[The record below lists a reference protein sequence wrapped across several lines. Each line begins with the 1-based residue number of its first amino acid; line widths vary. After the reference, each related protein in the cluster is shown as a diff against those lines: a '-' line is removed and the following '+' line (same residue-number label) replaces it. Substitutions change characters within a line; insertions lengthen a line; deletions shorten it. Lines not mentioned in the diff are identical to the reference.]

1 MHANS
6 FMQRREFLATT
17 TAASLYATTPAVS
30 NVIKQRGRRSAP
42 RLRITSIEPH
52 TVCIPYHPVNHDY
65 LFKYHG
71 IKLQLRTLYI
81 VKTNQP
87 GLEGYGDAWGPATEP
102 SELEKYIG
110 TSPFEWLADTKLI
123 AINMAV
129 YDLVG
134 KSLGL
139 PTWKLIGAKIRDKV
153 PVSAW
158 TCSRPPR
165 MMADEVTHAANQ
177 GYTWLKYHVDEVQ
190 NVVAQ
195 AEAMDR
201 VAPDG
206 FKIHYDFNANQ
217 DFKTVAPVI
226 KELERFAVS
235 GRIEDPIKASD
246 PDGWIKIREMTDLP
260 ILGHHAPG
268 SFVAGGQ
275 VDGMMSGHAPVRQA
289 AKLDA
294 IAEQAGI
301 PIMLQNA
308 GGTINQSFLVHQA
321 CVFQTATI
329 DHVNLARMWVDDIC
343 NEQMPIT
350 GGYVSMPK
358 GPGLGMTLN
367 RNKLAKY
374 EHAPRRTYRPF
385 IVVIKYTAGPTIYV
399 RHNPDLPNST
409 DNMRFLARLIKHDIP
424 GPRPAYDNDVKTE
437 FWQEPDSSEWQQMW
451 NRTESGHVV
460 SEKL

>member
-1 MHANS
+1 M
-6 FMQRREFLATT
+6 FTTGLMQRREFITT
-17 TAASLYATTPAVS
+17 TASLCAIKPAFCETM
-30 NVIKQRGRRSAP
+30 KQRGGRMAS

-52 TVCIPYHPVNHDY
+52 TICIPYHPVNHDY

-71 IKLQLRTLYI
+71 IRLQLRTIYI
-81 VKTNQP
+81 LKTNQP
-87 GLEGYGDAWGPATEP
+87 GLEGYGDAWGPAMDE
-102 SELEKYIG
+102 SNLEKYIG
-110 TSPFEWLADTKLI
+110 TNPFEWLTDTKLI
-123 AINMAV
+123 GINMAI

-134 KSLGL
+134 KCLDL
-139 PTWKLIGAKIRDKV
+139 PVWKLIGAKVRNKV

-165 MMADEVTHAANQ
+165 MMAEEVTHAAKQ

-190 NVVAQ
+190 DVIAQ

-201 VAPDG
+201 VAPAG
-206 FKIHYDFNANQ
+206 FKVHYDFNANQ
-217 DFKTVAPVI
+217 DFETVAPVV
-226 KELERFAVS
+226 KELERFTVS
-235 GRIEDPIKASD
+235 GRIEDPIVADD
-246 PDGWIKIREMTDLP
+246 PDGWVKIRNMTDLP
-260 ILGHHAPG
+260 ILGHHAPT

-321 CVFQTATI
+321 CVFNTATI
-329 DHVNLARMWVDDIC
+329 DHVNLARMWVDDIS

-350 GGYVSMPK
+350 NAYVELSK

-367 RNKLAKY
+367 RDKLAKY
-374 EHAPRRTYRPF
+374 EHAPRRTYEPF
-385 IVVIKYTAGPTIYV
+385 IVVIKYADGPTIYV

-409 DNMRFLARLIKHDIP
+409 DNMRFLGRLIKGEIP
-424 GPRPAYDNDVKTE
+424 GPKPAYDNDVKAE
-437 FWQEPDSSEWQQMW
+437 FWQEPSSSEWQQMW
-451 NRTESGHVV
+451 NRTVSGHVV
-460 SEKL
+460 KAGI